1 MEKKLVYRYAA
12 LFLFIASVFA
22 LFVIMKHEFTGYVVF
37 EQGREI
43 SERGS
48 SWNRYENNDGTK
60 TLEISDVINYFE
72 GNYKPIA
79 ISLRQGCGDYDYC
92 QDKGAYQAYFKAN
105 STGTDIV
112 KYSYNNYEASYTP
125 FSLEYVY
132 ETLRLKE
139 ELGILSKNNLPIP
152 KQNLGA
158 NPDFSFVFRIRVDN
172 LDIENHK

>member
-1 MEKKLVYRYAA
+1 MYRYAA

-125 FSLEYVY
+125 FRLEYVSGAKQDLIANSLNVIGNADGNKFSY
-132 ETLRLKE
+132 PGIFGQGFDLSLELK
-139 ELGILSKNNLPIP
+139 
-152 KQNLGA
+152 
-158 NPDFSFVFRIRVDN
+158 D
-172 LDIENHK
+172 